1 LLDEPFGALDA
12 QLRKEMQDLLLTLWE
27 GSGRTVVFVTHDIDE
42 ALVLSD
48 RVVLLGPLG
57 RVVADVAVGLPRP
70 RDADDLRAS
79 TDFAA
84 LRSQLSASLKE
95 AADDNDS

>member
-1 LLDEPFGALDA
+1 
-12 QLRKEMQDLLLTLWE
+12 MQRLLLALWD

-57 RVVADVAVGLPRP
+57 RILADLAVGLPRP
-70 RDADDLRAS
+70 RDVDDLRGDPQFVALRKRLS
-79 TDFAA
+79 AA
-84 LRSQLSASLKE
+84 LKD
-95 AADDNDS
+95 AANDRDS